1 MYFKTES
8 ENITLLCMHALNLS
22 DVCGFATPN
31 SPYMK
36 LIMTFKA

>member
-22 DVCGFATPN
+22 DVCGFAGPN